1 MAVQNRTS
9 EEFPWEKPE
18 IFREDT
24 GYADFVKSIAHAG
37 KWSAIVLDD
46 DETVQGQRKETPTE
60 TDAMLAGEGKDSTN
74 MSAQTG
80 QTQRPSED
88 KEENRVVG
96 EPQLVMRTRAA
107 DAEPVTAAGVDH
119 VAKTQDGGEAE
130 ETPWSWEQMTEVYEE
145 IFGPEAP
152 RLDGMGGFEL
162 PMERRFTAQLTK
174 GSISEASMLFPASIE
189 VRPVTLGWGRVK
201 LSIRFAHWVA
211 RDKTDFPVHKSHL
224 VWSWYIL
231 VRWKGRLLK
240 QASDVERA
248 SEPQASMYDGI
259 RWVVDLWTEQAA
271 KKQVDLSLVDKA
283 WGLDARADMAG
294 LEDEATK
301 ERFYDA
307 VCKVIASS
315 RGQDDEARA
324 CGVVDWAGA
333 DPDKFGAG
341 PRTRTYLAVEAMCRY
356 CTSQAGEEKLGM
368 IAQQMMSE
376 KHVAPALLKKW
387 AGQAAK
393 DSKSSTN

>member
-9 EEFPWEKPE
+9 EEFPWEQPE

-46 DETVQGQRKETPTE
+46 DETVQGQRKKTPTE
-60 TDAMLAGEGKDSTN
+60 KDSTN
-74 MSAQTG
+74 ISAQIDE
-80 QTQRPSED
+80 TQRPSASKD
-88 KEENRVVG
+88 GNRMVG
-96 EPQLVMRTRAA
+96 ERQLVMHTRTT
-107 DAEPVTAAGVDH
+107 DPKPVTAAGVDP
-119 VAKTQDGGEAE
+119 VAKTQDSGKAE
-130 ETPWSWEQMTEVYEE
+130 KTPWSWEQMTELYEE

-162 PMERRFTAQLTK
+162 PMEARLARIATRGPVLEAAALFP
-174 GSISEASMLFPASIE
+174 GSIEI
-189 VRPVTLGWGRVK
+189 RPVDLGWGRVK
-201 LSIRFAHWVA
+201 LCLRFASWVA
-211 RDKTDFPVHKSHL
+211 RGQTDFPVHKYYL
-224 VWSWYIL
+224 VWSWCML
-231 VRWKGRLLK
+231 LKWKGRLLK
-240 QASDVERA
+240 QASDAEKA
-248 SEPQASMYDGI
+248 SEPPASMYDGV
-259 RWVVDLWTEQAA
+259 RWVVDNWTEQAA
-271 KKQVDLSLVDKA
+271 KKQADLSLVDDA

-294 LEDEATK
+294 LEDEATRQ
-301 ERFYDA
+301 RFYDA

-356 CTSQAGEEKLGM
+356 CASEAEEENLGM
-368 IAQQMMSE
+368 ISQQMMSE
-376 KHVAPALLKKW
+376 KHVAPVLLKKR
-387 AGQAAK
+387 AGQAAQNN
-393 DSKSSTN
+393 DSAPK